1 MLDRDTRYGHPHPP
15 AIGSDRFGV
24 LVNCWAREYGL
35 AEVTLRQLRKDLTVA
50 ILHGGMRASQRS
62 SARTVE
68 LLLQVVLATVKGCLP
83 LRNRLARNMKL
94 TGLYRP
100 GLVDEHFERAADQ
113 FRFLMHIFRAGFDES
128 GTADHFH
135 FDESFRYLEQAH
147 ALGRGVLHVAPH
159 ICCYPVYPRV
169 VSTRIPCSIYLRRSP
184 DPRKHEINKAIGQ
197 AGSGHLVYPPAD
209 AARGQRLAVAM
220 RVLREGRML
229 FMTPD
234 LPRKPSEGVPVN
246 ILGRKVYFPTGMII
260 MAMRTGA
267 PIVPAMWHR
276 EDGVYR
282 VRCFEPMTF
291 DGRGDRRRRAA
302 AGVRKFAELMDQFLR
317 RHPDMWWNWLDK
329 RWTAI
334 IRNQSTT

>member
-1 MLDRDTRYGHPHPP
+1 MATRSAHQH
-15 AIGSDRFGV
+15 GV
-24 LVNCWAREYGL
+24 T
-35 AEVTLRQLRKDLTVA
+35 EVTLRQLRKDLTVG
-50 ILHGGMRASQRS
+50 ILRAGMRASQRS
-62 SARTVE
+62 SRSAVE
-68 LLLQVVLATVKGCLP
+68 LLRHVALVTAKGCLP
-83 LRNRLARNMKL
+83 LRIRLARNMKL

-100 GLVDEHFERAADQ
+100 GLVDEHFERAVDQ
-113 FRFLMHIFRAGFDES
+113 FGFLMHIFRAGFDRS
-128 GTADHFH
+128 GTADRFH
-135 FDESFRYLEQAH
+135 FDESFRHLEQAH
-147 ALGRGVLHVAPH
+147 ALGRGVLHVSPH
-159 ICCYPVYPRV
+159 LCCYPVYPRV

-220 RVLREGRML
+220 QILREGRML

-234 LPRKPSEGVPVN
+234 LPRKPSEGVAVS
-246 ILGRKVYFPTGMII
+246 ILRRRVYFPTGMII

-267 PIVPAMWHR
+267 PIVPALWHR
-276 EDGVYR
+276 QNGLYHI
-282 VRCFEPMTF
+282 RCFEPMTF
-291 DGRGDRRRRAA
+291 HGRGDRRRRAA

-334 IRNQSTT
+334 IRSQNST